1 MTGINIW
8 KIILSIALIML
19 TLMAP
24 SEKTLGSVIKLVYLH
39 GAMSWVISLLL
50 VITGVIA
57 VCSLANKRWYAT
69 ARASLKVALG
79 FQLVNIVLVPIVT
92 GLTWG
97 VLFAWQE
104 PRVILTVFL
113 LSLTLAIYLIE
124 DSFAYTKFGSLL
136 LSLPGVARL
145 ITLGRIGRMMHPA
158 NPVGSSDSIAIK
170 GFSLGI
176 FLVILALS
184 LVWLVDMSRRE
195 KGKET

>member
-1 MTGINIW
+1 MAKLNIW
-8 KIILSIALIML
+8 KTGLSITLIML

-50 VITGVIA
+50 IITGVIA
-57 VCSLANKRWYAT
+57 AGSLANKNWYAT
-69 ARASLKVALG
+69 ARASLKVSLG
-79 FQLVNIVLVPIVT
+79 FQLVNMAMVPVVT

-113 LSLTLAIYLIE
+113 LGLTLAIYLIE
-124 DSFAYTKFGSLL
+124 DSFAYTKVGSLL
-136 LSLPGVARL
+136 LSLPGVVRL
-145 ITLGRIGRMMHPA
+145 ITLGRIGRLMHPS

-176 FLVILALS
+176 LLVALALS

-195 KGKET
+195 KREKT